1 MGACP
6 YEDDDAVNV
15 IGHNDECVGL
25 NAGVKCWQFVPHV
38 LNHLTCIVQSHLTI
52 HHLAKQTRPILRAD
66 GDEIRTRLAVVVT
79 FQSNAATMKA
89 FGVKSH

>member
-1 MGACP
+1 
-6 YEDDDAVNV
+6 
-15 IGHNDECVGL
+15 
-25 NAGVKCWQFVPHV
+25 

-66 GDEIRTRLAVVVT
+66 GDEIRTRLAVVAT